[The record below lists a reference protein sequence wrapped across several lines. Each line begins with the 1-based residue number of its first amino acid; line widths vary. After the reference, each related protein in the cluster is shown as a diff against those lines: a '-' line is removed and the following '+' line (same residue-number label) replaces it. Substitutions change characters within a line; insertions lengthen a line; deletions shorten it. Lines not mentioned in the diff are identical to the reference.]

1 MYSGLYILCNDID
14 SKIIISV
21 LKDNEFSIYIS
32 LLGKYKSGG
41 YYTYSTKDV
50 KTYLDYKL
58 GA

>member
-1 MYSGLYILCNDID
+1 MINDID
-14 SKIIISV
+14 SKIIVNV
-21 LKDNEFSIYIS
+21 LKNNEFYIYIS